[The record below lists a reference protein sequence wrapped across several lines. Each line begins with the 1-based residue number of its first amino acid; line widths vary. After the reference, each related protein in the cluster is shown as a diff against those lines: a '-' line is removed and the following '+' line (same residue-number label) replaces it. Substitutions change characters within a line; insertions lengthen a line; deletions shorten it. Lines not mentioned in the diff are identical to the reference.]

1 MLISV
6 EHLLSALFEVGISY
20 IYTPGTTL
28 HCSKK
33 SFTSLELF
41 LEVDGAEAVMKRLRV
56 RLSESPTYE
65 FPCWCWSQSDKLVIV
80 SLSAS
85 CFRSF
90 SSVLFR
96 SFNMTIS
103 IDHIVKSIIEVGK
116 DVISLFRVKNTTC
129 VGSKIQIFNKI

>member
-1 MLISV
+1 MSFL
-6 EHLLSALFEVGISY
+6 VGI
-20 IYTPGTTL
+20 
-28 HCSKK
+28 
-33 SFTSLELF
+33 
-41 LEVDGAEAVMKRLRV
+41 D
-56 RLSESPTYE
+56 
-65 FPCWCWSQSDKLVIV
+65 WSQSDKPVIV

-116 DVISLFRVKNTTC
+116 DVISLFRVKNY
-129 VGSKIQIFNKI
+129 KNQFFDKN